1 MIDSDETALRRAIEG
16 LAGLPII
23 EWRRGY
29 ADSGSFHIGRSI
41 PERGEFAKGERGS
54 WVLTVW
60 AAFVSLGSDES
71 GSPELHH
78 PPLALRELQLERFA
92 GMRIEQASM
101 AADGRVYLRVAPL
114 ARIEIV
120 PELNAASDADQWT
133 LETESLGTFLVRSGP
148 TILRE

>member
-1 MIDSDETALRRAIEG
+1 MIDSDEAILRRAFQG
-16 LAGLPII
+16 LAGQAIT

-41 PERGEFAKGERGS
+41 PEQGAFAKGERGS

-60 AAFVSLGSDES
+60 AASVSLAPSASDVRV
-71 GSPELHH
+71 LHH

-92 GMRIEQASM
+92 GGRIEHASM
-101 AADGRVYLRVAPL
+101 EADGTVLLRL
-114 ARIEIV
+114 ESSARIEIV
-120 PELNAASDADQWT
+120 PDPEAAGDADQWT
-133 LETESLGTFLVRSGP
+133 LETEALGTFLVRSGP